1 MTGRRRA
8 RGIFVSIVVVFG
20 ALLISLGVERTAA
33 ASKVHRYAGQSSTTT
48 FYGIDGYI
56 RVSGT
61 VMVDPYNN
69 FHASFVNLCPWT
81 DCRQW
86 VQVGQFQGTGGVPP
100 CPGPTCIR
108 STTYVHGYWEN
119 YLSCGLYAIED
130 TGDVHLDPNVAYY
143 VSNIGT
149 GFSPCE
155 RQEPRF
161 AFRHGSITNPPDGYG
176 YMSSAWGVPAAE
188 TELYAGISD
197 GEPLG
202 QDRFGLD
209 DNNRVNDSFGLHLL
223 TRSGQWVL
231 WNAVNAPGTQSFA
244 HEPPFY

>member
-1 MTGRRRA
+1 MVLL
-8 RGIFVSIVVVFG
+8 GI
-20 ALLISLGVERTAA
+20 ALIALGVKPVVAA
-33 ASKVHRYAGQSSTTT
+33 IYRYAGQSSSST

-61 VMVDPYNN
+61 VMVDGSNN
-69 FHASFVNLCPWT
+69 HHASFVNLCPAS

-86 VQVGQFQGTGGVPP
+86 VQVGQFQGTIGAPP
-100 CPGPTCIR
+100 CPGPTCVR
-108 STTYVHGYWEN
+108 STTFVHGYWEN
-119 YLSCGLYAIED
+119 LLSCGLYAITD

-155 RQEPRF
+155 QQQPRF
-161 AFRHGSITNPPDGYG
+161 AFRHGSIINPPDGYG
-176 YMSSAWGVPAAE
+176 YMSSAWGIPIAE
-188 TELYAGISD
+188 TELYADISD

-209 DNNRVNDSFGLHLL
+209 DNNRVNDGFGLHLL

-231 WNAVNAPGTQSFA
+231 WNAANAPGTGTFA
-244 HEPPFY
+244 GNPPFYYEVKRYSAFRTDDQ